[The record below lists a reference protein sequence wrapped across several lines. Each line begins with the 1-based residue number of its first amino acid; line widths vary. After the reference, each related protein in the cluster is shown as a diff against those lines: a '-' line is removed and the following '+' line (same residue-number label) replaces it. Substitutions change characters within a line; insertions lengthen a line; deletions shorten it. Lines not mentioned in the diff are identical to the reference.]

1 MFIGPVTFRMASE
14 LDSYNLYG
22 ERGRLGVVE
31 SHYNNGFTLLTHYC
45 NVPRGQEMLQSDERS
60 HRNLNPY
67 THP

>member
-31 SHYNNGFTLLTHYC
+31 GHYNNGFTLLTHYC
-45 NVPRGQEMLQSDERS
+45 NVPRA
-60 HRNLNPY
+60 RNV
-67 THP
+67 TIR